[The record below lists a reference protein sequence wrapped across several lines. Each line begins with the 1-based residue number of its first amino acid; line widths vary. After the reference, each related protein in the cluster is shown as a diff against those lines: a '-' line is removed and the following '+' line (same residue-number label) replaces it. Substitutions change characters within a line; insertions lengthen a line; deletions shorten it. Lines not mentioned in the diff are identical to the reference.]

1 MKCRILTL
9 VNLEKLYYKMYFY
22 FFQDLDMKILGIS
35 CYYHDAAI
43 AIIADGEI
51 MFAAQE
57 ERYSRIKN
65 DENFPVKSIL
75 SGLDFCKLNLND
87 FDAIIF
93 YEKPFLK
100 FERILETYLHFVPKG
115 LISFL
120 AAMNVWTGKKL
131 FIKSEIKKELKKI
144 DGRFDAKESILLFS
158 EHHLSHAA
166 SAFYPSC
173 FEEAA
178 VLTIDGVGEYAT
190 TSLAVGNKNEIHILR
205 EIHFPNSIGLLYSA
219 ITYYLGFKVNS
230 DEYKVMG
237 LAAYGNGESE
247 ETKRYMSIIEKELI
261 EINEDGSF
269 KLNMNNF
276 TYPYTLRMVD
286 DKKWFKLFG
295 LKKREIEDELTQGH
309 CNLAYAFQKVTEKSV
324 LLLCKEIKKITK
336 SENLCL
342 AGGVA
347 LNSVINGILI
357 EQEIFKNV
365 MIQPAGGDAGGAIG
379 AALVCYYQYFKR
391 ERKLHYPDALQN
403 SLLGNGFEQFEI
415 NSILTLHPNHIIC
428 KDEDELCKITSQ
440 QISDGKVIGWFQG
453 RMEFGPRALGNRS
466 IIADA
471 RNPEMQKH
479 LNLKIK
485 NRESFRPFAP
495 AVLEEDAQ
503 QYFEFKG
510 CSPYMLQVHK
520 IKKELLNVLPE
531 NYARLSLNEK
541 LYSIKSTIPA
551 VTHVDL
557 SARIQTVNKEQHPLF
572 WKLINTF
579 KKQTGCSL
587 IINTSFNI
595 KDEPIVC
602 TPRDSYNCFIKT
614 NMDILVIGKTIFY
627 K

>member
-1 MKCRILTL
+1 MKT
-9 VNLEKLYYKMYFY
+9 
-22 FFQDLDMKILGIS
+22 LGIS

-43 AIIADGEI
+43 AIIEDGKI
-51 MFAAQE
+51 LFAAQE

-65 DENFPVKSIL
+65 DENFPEKAIKA
-75 SGLDFCKLNLND
+75 GLDFCKIKLVD

-100 FERILETYLHFVPKG
+100 FERLLETYLHFAPKG
-115 LISFL
+115 LISFIK
-120 AAMNVWTGKKL
+120 AMNVWTSKKL
-131 FIKSEIKKELKKI
+131 FIKSDIKKELKKI
-144 DGRFDAKESILLFS
+144 DADFDIKKIKLLFS

-166 SAFYPSC
+166 SAFFPSA
-173 FEEAA
+173 FEQSAI
-178 VLTIDGVGEYAT
+178 LTIDGVGEFTT
-190 TSLAVGNKNEIHILR
+190 TSLAIGNKNEITILK
-205 EIHFPNSIGLLYSA
+205 ELHFPHSVGLLYSA
-219 ITYYLGFKVNS
+219 VTYFLGFKVNS

-237 LAAYGNGESE
+237 LAAYGNSESS
-247 ETKRYMSIIEKELI
+247 ETKIYIEIIEQELI
-261 EINEDGSF
+261 EIKDDGSYQ
-269 KLNMNNF
+269 LNMENF
-276 TYPYTLRMVD
+276 AFPYKLRMVD
-286 DKKWFKLFG
+286 DKKWETLFA
-295 LKKREIEDELTQGH
+295 LKKRKIDDELTQSH
-309 CNLAYAFQKVTEKSV
+309 CNLAFAFQKVTEKVV
-324 LLLCKEIKKITK
+324 LLLSKEIKKTTR

-357 EQEIFKNV
+357 ENKIFKNV
-365 MIQPAGGDAGGAIG
+365 FIQPASGDAGAALG
-379 AALVCYYQYFKR
+379 AALVANYIYFNR
-391 ERKLHYPDALQN
+391 ERKIKFQDSMQN
-403 SLLGNGFEQFEI
+403 SLLGNSFEQSEI
-415 NSILTLHPNHIIC
+415 DALIPIHSNCFVCIN
-428 KDEDELCKITSQ
+428 EDELCKKTAQLIV
-440 QISDGKVIGWFQG
+440 DGNVIGWFQD

-503 QYFEFKG
+503 LYFEMETT
-510 CSPYMLQVHK
+510 SPYMLQVHK
-520 IKKELLNVLPE
+520 VKKEHLKNLPE
-531 NYARLSLNEK
+531 NYHQFSINEK
-541 LYSIKSTIPA
+541 LYTVKSSIPA

-579 KKQTGCSL
+579 KIQTNCSL
-587 IINTSFNI
+587 VINTSFNI

-602 TPRDSYNCFIKT
+602 TPKDAYNCFVKT
-614 NMDILVIGKTIFY
+614 GMDVLVIGKNIFY